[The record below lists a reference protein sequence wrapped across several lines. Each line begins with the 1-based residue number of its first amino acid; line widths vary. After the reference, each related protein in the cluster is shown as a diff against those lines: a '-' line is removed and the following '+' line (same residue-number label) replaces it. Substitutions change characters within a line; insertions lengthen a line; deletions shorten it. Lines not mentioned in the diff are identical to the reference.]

1 MSEESSEHDREVTDY
16 IMQLKQDRRHEN
28 ETK

>member
-16 IMQLKQDRRHEN
+16 IMQLKQDRRHED
-28 ETK
+28 EK